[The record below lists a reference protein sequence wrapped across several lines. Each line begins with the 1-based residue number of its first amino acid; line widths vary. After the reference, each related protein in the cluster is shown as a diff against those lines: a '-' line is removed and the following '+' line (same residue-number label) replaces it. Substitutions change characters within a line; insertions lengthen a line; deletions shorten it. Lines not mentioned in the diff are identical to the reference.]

1 MKKPETFA
9 SPFGVVNV
17 GFTIVGICYFGIGFL
32 GYLKYG
38 PEVLGSI
45 TLNMPNSII
54 FKVTRLMFAVA
65 ILLTHPLALFV
76 PIKMALPIIYE
87 FLHANN
93 FITDKNK
100 LASNFVEYLFRTLL
114 VTLSGNFKLSN

>member
-1 MKKPETFA
+1 MKRPETFA

-17 GFTIVGICYFGIGFL
+17 GFTIVGICYLGIGFL

-45 TLNMPNSII
+45 TLNMPDEII
-54 FKVTRLMFAVA
+54 FKVTRLMFAIA

-76 PIKMALPIIYE
+76 PIKMAKPIIFD
-87 FLHANN
+87 FLRENH
-93 FITDKNK
+93 FISDKNK
-100 LASNFVEYLFRTLL
+100 LASNFVDYLFRTLL
-114 VTLSGNFKLSN
+114 VTLTGNFKII